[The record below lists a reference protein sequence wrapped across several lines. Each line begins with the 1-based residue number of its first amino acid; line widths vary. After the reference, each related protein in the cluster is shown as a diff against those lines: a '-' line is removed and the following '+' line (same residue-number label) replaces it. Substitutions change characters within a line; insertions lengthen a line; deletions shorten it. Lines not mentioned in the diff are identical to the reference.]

1 MRRLWVVLSLAVG
14 LSLPAVVSH
23 ADTKPANIKA
33 KIAYVDFERCVRESE
48 DGLRAQA
55 NLNRFQRKGQME
67 ISAMRDALESREHDI
82 EDIAKKKGEG
92 APELMGL
99 QLEFS
104 KRQQE
109 LVERDR
115 EMQVA
120 IMTKE
125 EALRT
130 PIEKRVREA
139 CDKIAKAEGFD
150 LIVDRKALSLGTHS
164 EVDLTE
170 RVLHDVNWA
179 AITAASAAASAS
191 ALASAVPSA
200 SASK

>member
-1 MRRLWVVLSLAVG
+1 MRRFWVVLILALG

-33 KIAYVDFERCVRESE
+33 KIGYVDFERCVRESE

-55 NLNRFQRKGQME
+55 TLNRFQRKGQLE
-67 ISAMRDALESREHDI
+67 IGAIRDALESREHDI
-82 EDIAKKKGEG
+82 EEIAKKKGEG
-92 APELMGL
+92 APELMGM
-99 QLEFS
+99 QLDFS

-115 EMQVA
+115 EMQIA
-120 IMTKE
+120 LMTKE
-125 EALRT
+125 ETLRT
-130 PIEKRVREA
+130 PIEKRVREV
-139 CDKIAKAEGFD
+139 CEKLAKAEGYD
-150 LIVDRKALSLGTHS
+150 LIVDRKALSLGTHG

-170 RVLHDVNWA
+170 RVLHEVNWG
-179 AITAASAAASAS
+179 AITAASASASAS
-191 ALASAVPSA
+191 AAPSA